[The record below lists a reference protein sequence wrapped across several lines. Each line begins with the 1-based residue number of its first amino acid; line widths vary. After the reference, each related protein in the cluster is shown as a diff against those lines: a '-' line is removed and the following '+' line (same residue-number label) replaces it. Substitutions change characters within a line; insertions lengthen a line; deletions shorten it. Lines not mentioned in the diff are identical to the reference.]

1 LQTNTYIKGPFV
13 KKISF
18 LLPLL
23 FTLTLLQGC
32 NGGGGGGSGSSS
44 VRLVN
49 GTSNSLDLVSPGIV
63 LASAVT
69 YGNASSYVSL
79 VSGVKNIGV
88 ANTGTGIP
96 LQQNNY
102 YLSPSVNYTF
112 IAYTSGQSML
122 ITPLADNEIAP
133 VTGYGKF
140 RIDNLSTD
148 TGNVDVYMSV
158 ANGLIDTYVPS
169 APSAALLAA
178 PALVTSLSGSTGFYE
193 IPQAT
198 YHIWI
203 TGAGDKTDLRL
214 DIPSIV
220 ISDQQIETLVLTG
233 TTGGVLV
240 DGLLITQQGAV
251 VAQKNVNARIRITAN
266 TSDGPVTAANVD
278 GNSLLGSS
286 TSLTSML
293 GPYVLVPSG
302 PLTINVNT
310 IPCTGIS
317 ATAGED
323 ITLLVTGLIAAPSC
337 NPIPDDNTRPAS
349 GKAKLRLVNGVNSG
363 APRSLVYDSI
373 TIAPNVGFGI
383 ASTPYIVNSGIATNI
398 AVYIGPTFQ
407 TTLQSQGVYSIFM
420 LGNTAS
426 PIGILNLDH

>member
-1 LQTNTYIKGPFV
+1 V
-13 KKISF
+13 KKITF
-18 LLPLL
+18 LLPLI

-32 NGGGGGGSGSSS
+32 NGGGGGGSGSSL

-79 VSGVKNIGV
+79 VSGIDNIGV

-251 VAQKNVNARIRITAN
+251 VAQKNVNARMRIAADTSSGSVTLATVNN
-266 TSDGPVTAANVD
+266 TPPLLPL
-278 GNSLLGSS
+278 SLLGSS
-286 TSLTSML
+286 TSLTSIL

-302 PLTINVNT
+302 SLTINLAISGVAST
-310 IPCTGIS
+310 CTGI

-323 ITLLVTGLIAAPSC
+323 ITQLVTGPYTAPLC
-337 NPIPDDNTRPAS
+337 TPIPDDNTRPAS
-349 GKAKLRLVNGVNSG
+349 GNAKLRLVNGVNSG
-363 APRSLVYDSI
+363 GPLSLVYDSI

-383 ASTPYIVNSGIATNI
+383 ASTPYIVNSGIANI
-398 AVYIGPTFQ
+398 VVGISSTFP
-407 TTLQSQGVYSIFM
+407 TTLQSQGVYSVFM
-420 LGNTAS
+420 LGNTPS
-426 PIGILNLDH
+426 PIGILNRDH

>member
-1 LQTNTYIKGPFV
+1 M
-13 KKISF
+13 KKITF

-23 FTLTLLQGC
+23 LFTLLQGC
-32 NGGGGGGSGSSS
+32 NGGGGGGSSSSS

-49 GTSNSLDLVSPGIV
+49 GTSNLLDLVAPGIV
-63 LASAVT
+63 LASAVA

-79 VSGVKNIGV
+79 VSGVNSIGV
-88 ANTGTGIP
+88 ANNGTGIP

-112 IAYTSGQSML
+112 IAYKSGQSML

-140 RIDNLSTD
+140 RVDNLSTD

-158 ANGLIDTYVPS
+158 NPTPDDTYVPS
-169 APSAALLAA
+169 APSAALSAA

-203 TGAGDKTDLRL
+203 TGPGDKTDLRL
-214 DIPSIV
+214 DIPSIA

-240 DGLLITQQGAV
+240 DGLLVTQQGTV
-251 VAQKNVNARIRITAN
+251 VAQKNNNARIRIAAS
-266 TSDGPVTAANVD
+266 TSDGGPVTSATTTGNS
-278 GNSLLGSS
+278 NSLLGSS
-286 TSLTSML
+286 TSLTTML
-293 GPYVLVPSG
+293 GPYVLVLSG
-302 PLTINVNT
+302 PLTINVNLLT
-310 IPCTGIS
+310 CAVSAPIS

-323 ITLLVTGLIAAPSC
+323 ITLLVTGPSTAPFCTPLS
-337 NPIPDDNTRPAS
+337 DDNTRPAS

-363 APRSLVYDSI
+363 SPLSLVYDSI

-398 AVYIGPTFQ
+398 AVNTSTSTTFP
-407 TTLQSQGVYSIFM
+407 TTLQSQGVYSVFM
-420 LGNTAS
+420 LGNTGSAT
-426 PIGILNLDH
+426 GILNLDH

>member
-1 LQTNTYIKGPFV
+1 M

-140 RIDNLSTD
+140 RVDNLSTD

-158 ANGLIDTYVPS
+158 ANPLLDDTYVPS
-169 APSAALLAA
+169 SPSAALSSA

-251 VAQKNVNARIRITAN
+251 VAQKNVNARIRIAAN
-266 TSDGPVTAANVD
+266 TSDGPVTSANVD

-349 GKAKLRLVNGVNSG
+349 GKAKLRLVNGVNG
-363 APRSLVYDSI
+363 GGPLSLVYDSI

-398 AVYIGPTFQ
+398 AVYIGPTFP
-407 TTLQSQGVYSIFM
+407 TTLQSQGVYSVFM
-420 LGNTAS
+420 LGNTPS